1 MAELRDL
8 VDTVAGGAA
17 MCDRLAAE
25 HELCV
30 QLAPRLRLYGL
41 RHLRDEAAA
50 ADLVQE
56 ALIILLE
63 AARGGR
69 IEDPGHVDRF
79 VLGTCRNLV
88 SR

>member
-1 MAELRDL
+1 MAELHDL

-17 MCDRLAAE
+17 MCERLAAE

-30 QLAPRLRLYGL
+30 QLAPRIRLYGL

-56 ALIILLE
+56 ART
-63 AARGGR
+63 APAHCSFHWARR
-69 IEDPGHVDRF
+69 APGIPTEPGADF
-79 VLGTCRNLV
+79 
-88 SR
+88 S